1 MTKYSMEHD
10 LGCGLM
16 GGIFQP
22 CTKWSR
28 KSALPALPVKGVDKV
43 LKEPATVKSK
53 KPSINGS
60 GRRRNSS
67 VDSVPMKQ
75 ARMSD
80 LLQPRNLVSSFHMKK
95 DGGTSLYPA
104 RSSASSS
111 SASTQMRLSQDLT
124 CDTKL
129 QKQKPNNTKALIP
142 ATASPMG
149 NIIRKPS
156 VVLKQF
162 RGLDSEALKM
172 MGNEAYN
179 QGRFEEALTLYE
191 RAICLD
197 PKKATYYCNKSAAL
211 LRLGHAIEA
220 VVECKEAIQL
230 DPTYCRAHHRLATIY
245 LRLGEVKEAMDHYK
259 YAGNHADPD
268 DIAKARSL
276 DHCLKRCAEAQK
288 SKEWNTL
295 LKETQCAITSG
306 VDSAPVVY
314 ALQTEAFLKLHR
326 HQEAYT
332 SHSKGPNFAV
342 ESCINF
348 FGMAV
353 SAYLLMIKALVYIV
367 SGRLD
372 DAVSAA
378 QLAARLDPHNK
389 EITLVVK
396 QTRAVSSARLSGN
409 LLFKASKFSE
419 ASVVYS
425 KGLENDPYNSVLLCN
440 RVACRTKLG
449 QFEKAIED
457 CTVALKVQPSYSKAR
472 LRRADCNGKLGR
484 WEVAIQDYEILIRET
499 PRDDEVGRALFEAR
513 VHLNKR
519 LAREFKASV

>member
-1 MTKYSMEHD
+1 MTKYSTEQD

-22 CTKWSR
+22 WTKRSR
-28 KSALPALPVKGVDKV
+28 KSSLHALPAKGLDKV
-43 LKEPATVKSK
+43 PKEPVTVKSK
-53 KPSINGS
+53 KPSIDDS
-60 GRRRNSS
+60 SRRRNSS
-67 VDSVPMKQ
+67 VSN
-75 ARMSD
+75 S
-80 LLQPRNLVSSFHMKK
+80 HTKK
-95 DGGTSLYPA
+95 DSTASLDAA

-111 SASTQMRLSQDLT
+111 SASTQTRLSQDLT
-124 CDTKL
+124 CDPNL
-129 QKQKPNNTKALIP
+129 QKHKPNNTKALIP

-156 VVLKQF
+156 VEFKQF
-162 RGLDSEALKM
+162 RGLDSEALKKK
-172 MGNEAYN
+172 GNGAYK
-179 QGRFEEALTLYE
+179 QGRFEEALTFYE

-197 PKKATYYCNKSAAL
+197 PKKATYHCNKSAAL
-211 LRLGHAIEA
+211 LCLGRVIEA

-245 LRLGEVKEAMDHYK
+245 LRLGEAKQAVDHYK
-259 YAGNHADPD
+259 YAGNHADSN
-268 DIAKARSL
+268 DIAKAQAL
-276 DHCLKRCAEAQK
+276 DHCLKRCADARK
-288 SKEWNTL
+288 SNEWNTL

-314 ALQTEAFLKLHR
+314 ALQTEAFLKLYR
-326 HQEAYT
+326 HQEAHT

-353 SAYLLMIKALVYIV
+353 SAYLLMIKALVYMV

-372 DAVSAA
+372 DAVSVA
-378 QLAARLDPHNK
+378 QQAARLDPHNR

-396 QTRAVSSARLSGN
+396 QTREVSSARSNGN

-419 ASVVYS
+419 ACIVYS
-425 KGLENDPYNSVLLCN
+425 EGLEHDPYNSVLLCN
-440 RVACRTKLG
+440 RAACRSKLG

-457 CTVALKVQPSYSKAR
+457 CTVALKVLPSYSKAR
-472 LRRADCNGKLGR
+472 LRRADCNANAKVEK
-484 WEVAIQDYEILIRET
+484 WEVAIQDYEMLIRET
-499 PRDDEVGRALFEAR
+499 PGDDEVGRALFEAHSQLKKINR
-513 VHLNKR
+513 K
-519 LAREFKASV
+519 